1 MEKPRRITLS
11 DIIELDY
18 ESIADGLGDFTRSI
32 VNKANAEG
40 VVVGVSGGVDSATV
54 LALMTRSLGSD
65 KVLALI
71 MPDSAVTPPEDIKD
85 AKELVERFDVAY
97 KMLDIRPI
105 VESYLAATGESP
117 DRKSLGNLRAR
128 IRMSLLYLYAN
139 MENRL
144 VAGTG
149 DRSEIL
155 IGYFTKYGDGG
166 VDFLPIGCLYK
177 SQVRMLALHLGVP
190 ERIAKKPSS
199 PRLWPGQLA
208 ESEIGIPYE
217 EVDLILYGLF
227 DLGMTPDEVV
237 DATGL
242 EPWKVQRVLEMHRVS
257 EHKRQ
262 PPPMPSPEEFVW
274 RFRKTRLEE
283 APPEA

>member
-1 MEKPRRITLS
+1 M
-11 DIIELDY
+11 
-18 ESIADGLGDFTRSI
+18 
-32 VNKANAEG
+32 
-40 VVVGVSGGVDSATV
+40 
-54 LALMTRSLGSD
+54 
-65 KVLALI
+65 
-71 MPDSAVTPPEDIKD
+71 
-85 AKELVERFDVAY
+85 
-97 KMLDIRPI
+97 
-105 VESYLAATGESP
+105 
-117 DRKSLGNLRAR
+117 
-128 IRMSLLYLYAN
+128 
-139 MENRL
+139 
-144 VAGTG
+144 
-149 DRSEIL
+149 
-155 IGYFTKYGDGG
+155 
-166 VDFLPIGCLYK
+166 
-177 SQVRMLALHLGVP
+177 RMLALHLGVP

-242 EPWKVQRVLEMHRVS
+242 EPWKVQRVLEMHRAS

-283 APPEA
+283 ASPEA